1 MGVSGSTS
9 KGVLLNYKTRF
20 LYKYQRVILY
30 LNYCA
35 FKESKEVLGRVK
47 LLFGPI
53 N

>member
-1 MGVSGSTS
+1 
-9 KGVLLNYKTRF
+9 
-20 LYKYQRVILY
+20 LY
-30 LNYCA
+30 LNYYA